1 MRAEELYPVGYEID
15 HLFTDFK
22 TRKWERDI
30 ERGSKKA
37 HKKLLKE
44 TRQRQ
49 AARNENAEKKN
60 NRFTM
65 AYAGLEELAIKT
77 DN

>member
-1 MRAEELYPVGYEID
+1 MG
-15 HLFTDFK
+15 
-22 TRKWERDI
+22 TRYRT
-30 ERGSKKA
+30 RLKKA

-60 NRFTM
+60 NRLTM
-65 AYAGLEELAIKT
+65 AYEGLEELAIKT